1 MRQRLTG
8 ALIGGIFGLVFVI
21 ANARTPL
28 GATVAALFR
37 ILAFVGFIAL
47 VLARRRA
54 LSDPRAARSAPATH
68 LFGRRYWLI
77 VAAEVGLLAVG
88 YVALI
93 AAGAPD
99 QAGVAWIA
107 LVVGLHFLAF
117 RVAGVWGGGS
127 LRSATPLVILGAA
140 GLVMAA
146 AGAASWVPL
155 VSGVLSGFT
164 LLTGSLSV
172 TLRAVRA
179 PRATAPQHDRRT
191 EPDHPPGHAPRAVD
205 RVAPADQASAPAGRR
220 ERGSRRYL
228 AAAKSGRRQE
238 SSR

>member
-28 GATVAALFR
+28 GASVATHFR
-37 ILAFVGFIAL
+37 VLAVAGFVAL

-54 LSDPRAARSAPATH
+54 LRDPLPARPAPATH
-68 LFGRRYWLI
+68 LFGRRYWVI
-77 VAAEVGLLAVG
+77 IAGEVFLLVVG
-88 YVALI
+88 YVALS

-127 LRSATPLVILGAA
+127 VLSATPLVILGAA

-172 TLRAVRA
+172 TVREVRA
-179 PRATAPQHDRRT
+179 ARASALQRGRPT
-191 EPDHPPGHAPRAVD
+191 EPDRRPGNAPRAVD
-205 RVAPADQASAPAGRR
+205 LVAPADHASAPAGRR
-220 ERGSRRYL
+220 RRRSRRYL
-228 AAAKSGRRQE
+228 AGAKAGRRQ
-238 SSR
+238 R